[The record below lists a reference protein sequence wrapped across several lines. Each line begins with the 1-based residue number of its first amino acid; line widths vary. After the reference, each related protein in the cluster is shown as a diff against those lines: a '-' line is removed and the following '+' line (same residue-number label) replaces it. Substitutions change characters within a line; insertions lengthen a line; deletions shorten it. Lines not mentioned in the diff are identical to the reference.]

1 MPLDPEIRYTRTK
14 DFESKVAGLEL
25 SPEVWSAFSLLEQ
38 PVNAREIAA
47 ALLVPVAAAQQALEA
62 LLAAAIIQPKAIG
75 WNEFAQR
82 PKSPIPAATR
92 ALGDAIVAIRIAPA
106 VARTTASVS
115 LRLGSAPATAAT
127 TTAPAAVATK
137 GWKLRPALD
146 AIGASVGGGIPGQL
160 LVCKVFLLIPPEVL
174 KAAGVESVSS
184 VGPDFVLTDTRLRDT
199 LVEAARAHASV
210 DLSPFFTP

>member
-47 ALLVPVAAAQQALEA
+47 ALLVSVTVAQQALEA
-62 LLAAAIIQPKAIG
+62 LLAAGIVQPKAIG
-75 WNEFAQR
+75 WSEFAQK

-92 ALGDAIVAIRIAPA
+92 ALGDAIVSIRIAPA
-106 VARTTASVS
+106 APRTPASVS
-115 LRLGSAPATAAT
+115 LRLGAPPAESA
-127 TTAPAAVATK
+127 APAAVAVK

-146 AIGASVGGGIPGQL
+146 AIGAAAGGGIPGQL
-160 LVCKVFLLIPPEVL
+160 LICKVFLLIPPDIL
-174 KAAGVESVSS
+174 KGAGVESVSS

-199 LVEAARAHASV
+199 LVQAARVHASV
-210 DLSPFFTP
+210 DLSPFFTS

>member
-47 ALLVPVAAAQQALEA
+47 ALLVSVTVAQQALEA
-62 LLAAAIIQPKAIG
+62 LLAAGIVQPKAIG

-82 PKSPIPAATR
+82 PKSPIPATTR
-92 ALGDAIVAIRIAPA
+92 ALGDAIVSIRIAPA
-106 VARTTASVS
+106 VPRTPASVS
-115 LRLGSAPATAAT
+115 LRLGAAPA
-127 TTAPAAVATK
+127 APAAVAVK

-146 AIGASVGGGIPGQL
+146 AIGAAAGGGIPGQL
-160 LVCKVFLLIPPEVL
+160 LVCKVFLLIPPDVL
-174 KAAGVESVSS
+174 KGAGVESVSS

-199 LVEAARAHASV
+199 LIQAARTHASV